1 MRYSFQAIDPAV
13 AAGPRTE
20 GTTVLRITIDGPAGA
35 GKSTVAR
42 ELAQLLGY
50 TYLDTGAMYRALAL
64 SALREGVDSGDE
76 PALAALLSRLD
87 LRFERGRIRL
97 GDEDVADEI
106 RAPAVDRIVSL
117 VAAHPRVREAFVAR
131 QRALAGDGGV
141 VVDGRDAGTVVLPD
155 AECKFFLTAS
165 LDARAD
171 RRHRELLSQGLR
183 VSIDEVRREMAERDA
198 LDEMRSVGA
207 LRVPEGAL
215 LVDTTGLSVVEV
227 VRHLAEYCRVRG
239 A

>member
-1 MRYSFQAIDPAV
+1 M
-13 AAGPRTE
+13 
-20 GTTVLRITIDGPAGA
+20 LRITIDGPAGA

-64 SALREGVDSGDE
+64 SALREGIEPDDE
-76 PALAALLSRLD
+76 PSLAALLARLD

-97 GDEDVADEI
+97 GDEDVVDEI
-106 RAPAVDRIVSL
+106 RAPAVDRIVSV
-117 VAAHPRVREAFVAR
+117 VAAHPRVREALVAR
-131 QRALAGDGGV
+131 QRALAQDGGV
-141 VVDGRDAGTVVLPD
+141 VVDGRDAGTVVLPQ

-183 VSIDEVRREMAERDA
+183 VSIDAVRQEMSERDA
-198 LDEMRSVGA
+198 MDEMRAVGA

-215 LVDTTGLSVVEV
+215 VVDTTGLSVAEV
-227 VRHLAEYCRVRG
+227 VHRLAEACRGRG

>member
-1 MRYSFQAIDPAV
+1 M
-13 AAGPRTE
+13 
-20 GTTVLRITIDGPAGA
+20 LRITIDGPAGA

-50 TYLDTGAMYRALAL
+50 TYLDTGAMYRALAFA
-64 SALREGVDSGDE
+64 ALRDGIPADDE
-76 PALAALLSRLD
+76 PALAALLVRLD

-106 RAPAVDRIVSL
+106 RAPAVDRIVST
-117 VAAHPRVREAFVAR
+117 VAAHPRVREAFVQR
-131 QRALAGDGGV
+131 QRALAQDGGV
-141 VVDGRDAGTVVLPD
+141 VVDGRDAGTVVLPG

-165 LDARAD
+165 LDARAA
-171 RRHRELLSQGLR
+171 RRHRELLSQGVR
-183 VSIDEVRREMAERDA
+183 VALEDVRREMAERDA
-198 LDEMRSVGA
+198 LDEMRAVGA

-215 LVDTTGLSVVEV
+215 VVDTTGLSAAEV
-227 VRHLAEYCRVRG
+227 VQQLAAYCRERG